1 MCINLFLHNIKPI
14 YQINNSPQIDARND
28 KTGEVI
34 FKDNLPSA
42 VAGIVQGDYRL
53 DGKDE
58 LICCSVDGEGNH
70 DIIVIF
76 LDLVAVFHE
85 INGCP

>member
-1 MCINLFLHNIKPI
+1 MLNQHTKYF
-14 YQINNSPQIDARND
+14 SPQIDARNE
-28 KTGEVI
+28 KSGEVI

-70 DIIVIF
+70 C
-76 LDLVAVFHE
+76 
-85 INGCP
+85 NGPQSCRSVL